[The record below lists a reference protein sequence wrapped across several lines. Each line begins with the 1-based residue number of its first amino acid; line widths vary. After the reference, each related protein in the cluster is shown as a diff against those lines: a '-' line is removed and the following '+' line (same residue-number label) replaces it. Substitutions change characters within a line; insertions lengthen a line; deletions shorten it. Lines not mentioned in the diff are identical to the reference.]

1 MVLLVAI
8 LNIIYYIC
16 HINSFIKNYFDSQ
29 LKNIYYGSN
38 ESNLSRE
45 GTR

>member
-8 LNIIYYIC
+8 INIIYYIC
-16 HINSFIKNYFDSQ
+16 HINSVIKNYFDSQ
-29 LKNIYYGSN
+29 LKNIYYDSN